1 MAAVVVV
8 VAAAAGAVVVEVNKP
23 ASKLTPIH
31 RVGIGWRPEIASFI
45 LNHADLIDDIEIVI
59 ENFISLNSHQ
69 REQIEFLASLYTIHF
84 HGVGLGVACSEGIPS
99 ILLKKLNSFFSRFPN
114 PKWSDHFSFVRSG
127 NIELG
132 HLGAPPRNDHTIEI
146 ILKNLKILEKELGR
160 KPILENVSTLLYPPM
175 STLTEAQWIN
185 RIVTASNS
193 GILLDINNVYCNA
206 VNFGDDPFSAL
217 ADYSFER
224 VRQIHMSGGKWIRYD
239 EMSRRMLD
247 DHKHDIPEIGF
258 QMLTFALSKIDHP
271 ISIILERDGNYPDSS
286 ILRDQLLRIH
296 ALIKRPIPKDHLN
309 ELFYI

>member
-1 MAAVVVV
+1 MAAVAV
-8 VAAAAGAVVVEVNKP
+8 VAAAAEGAVVVEVKKRASKP
-23 ASKLTPIH
+23 APIH

-45 LNHADLIDDIEIVI
+45 LNHSDLIDDIEIVI
-59 ENFISLNSHQ
+59 ENFFSLNRQQ

-84 HGVGLGVACSEGIPS
+84 HGVGLGIACSDGIPS

-127 NIELG
+127 DIELG
-132 HLGAPPRNDHTIEI
+132 HLGAPPRNDHTVDI
-146 ILKNLKILEKELGR
+146 IINNLTNIEKELGR
-160 KPILENVSTLLYPPM
+160 KPLLENVSTLLLPPM
-175 STLTEAQWIN
+175 STQTEAQWIN
-185 RIVTASNS
+185 KIVTAANS
-193 GILLDINNVYCNA
+193 CILLDINNVYCNA

-217 ADYSFER
+217 AEYPFER

-258 QMLTFALSKIDHP
+258 QMLDFALSKIDHP
-271 ISIILERDGNYPDSS
+271 ISIILERDGNYPDNS

-309 ELFYI
+309 ELSYI